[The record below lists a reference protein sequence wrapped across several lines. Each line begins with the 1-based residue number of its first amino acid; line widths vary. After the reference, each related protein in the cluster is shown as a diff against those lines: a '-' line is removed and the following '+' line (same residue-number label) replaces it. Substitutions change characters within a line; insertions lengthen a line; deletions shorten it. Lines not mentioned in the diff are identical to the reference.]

1 MAVSEAAAAPRQ
13 ILYVDDDTVSRYLL
27 GRALELEGFV
37 VTTATGTHEGLELL
51 RRHRFSLVISD
62 YRMPDGTGTWM
73 LKEAAAAG
81 LLEGT
86 RVLLFTSSTHV
97 EGAADLQVVSK
108 ALGMDNIVAQV
119 LKLLGPHQ
127 RSEQGE
133 PRGPN
138 TRPPTPQE
146 RAMVRIELVL
156 YTAGPSPA
164 SMRALRQMK
173 KLLARYESSQ
183 VDFKVVDLAEGRP
196 RLAEEDHILLTPT
209 LVRRS
214 PLPRTWVVGDLE
226 DTTLVA
232 DLLEHSGVEQRQ

>member
-1 MAVSEAAAAPRQ
+1 MAVSEATAPPRQ
-13 ILYVDDDTVSRYLL
+13 ILYVDDDAVSRYLL

-37 VTTATGTHEGLELL
+37 VTAATGAHEGLELL
-51 RRHRFSLVISD
+51 KRHRFNLVISD

-86 RVLLFTSSTHV
+86 EVLIFTSSTHV
-97 EGAADLQVVSK
+97 EGAADLRVVSK
-108 ALGMDNIVAQV
+108 AQGVDNIMAQV
-119 LKLLGPHQ
+119 LKLLGPHH
-127 RSEQGE
+127 RSEQGG
-133 PRGPN
+133 PRGRG
-138 TRPPTPQE
+138 TRSSAHQE
-146 RAMVRIELVL
+146 KAMVRIELVL
-156 YTAGPSPA
+156 YTAGHSPA

-173 KLLARYESSQ
+173 SLLAQYESSQ
-183 VDFKVVDLAEGRP
+183 VEFKVFDLAEGRP
-196 RLAEEDHILLTPT
+196 PSAEEDHVLLTPT

-232 DLLEHSGVEQRQ
+232 DLLEHSGVERKQ

>member
-1 MAVSEAAAAPRQ
+1 MAVSEADAPPRQ
-13 ILYVDDDTVSRYLL
+13 ILCVDDDAVSRYLL
-27 GRALELEGFV
+27 ERALELEGFV
-37 VTTATGTHEGLELL
+37 VTTATGAHEGLELL
-51 RRHRFSLVISD
+51 KRRRFSLVISD

-81 LLEGT
+81 FLEGT
-86 RVLLFTSSTHV
+86 AVLIFTGSAQV
-97 EGAADLQVVSK
+97 EGAADLQVVPK
-108 ALGMDNIVAQV
+108 AQGMDNIVAQV
-119 LKLLGPHQ
+119 LELLGPLQ
-127 RSEQGE
+127 RSEPE
-133 PRGPN
+133 DPRGPN
-138 TRPPTPQE
+138 TRPPAPRE

-173 KLLARYESSQ
+173 NLLARYESSQ
-183 VDFKVVDLAEGRP
+183 VDFKVVDLAQGRP

-232 DLLEHSGVEQRQ
+232 DLLEHSGVEPRQ